1 MAADASAFEPPC
13 EPSSVLPL
21 REAARLAGVSQRTVV
36 GWVDRGELPVVWI
49 NGRRHVRPAD
59 LAATQLAA
67 HVGDIV
73 PAWRADPRHC
83 GWRLRR
89 LREAAGLTQ
98 IELAERS
105 GLRHETIS
113 MLELAHETPF
123 GSTVVRLARALEV
136 APTAFIQDPKPGDV
150 DLTLAEA
157 AELLEVPPLRL
168 RSWLVTGQVPG
179 RKAGREWRL
188 ARRDVLALRTSG
200 RLRGRSRRL
209 DPRWRG

>member
-1 MAADASAFEPPC
+1 MLVNESMPTHASLLSLRDAAAL
-13 EPSSVLPL
+13 V
-21 REAARLAGVSQRTVV
+21 GVSQRTVV
-36 GWVDRGELPVVWI
+36 GWVDAGKLPVVWI
-49 NGRRHVRPAD
+49 NGRRYVRPAD

-98 IELAERS
+98 LELAERS

-123 GSTVVRLARALEV
+123 GRTVVRLARALEV
-136 APTAFIQDPKPGDV
+136 APAAFIQEPEPDAA
-150 DLTLAEA
+150 DLTIAEA
-157 AELLEVPPLRL
+157 ARLLDVPALRL
-168 RSWLVTGQVPG
+168 RSWVTSGKLPG
-179 RKAGREWRL
+179 RKVSGQWRL
-188 ARRDVLALRTSG
+188 ARREVLELLNSG

-209 DPRWRG
+209 DPRFPG